1 MMESLWDEVLRRV
14 WRGVRKTF
22 GLAASADLA
31 VLAGMLKAAAQ
42 MAESKV
48 GYPISV
54 ILSFPTL
61 PALRQEDVASA
72 IEYAGLR
79 TPTCCGKQLHELVAA
94 YAGYEMSLSENKPEL
109 GNRGKKTHELPRRHL
124 VLVEYTEV
132 AILLYCAVLE
142 KESNTPDVARGIRT
156 SFELGSSNGASTE
169 EVHDFVLEYLRDV
182 SSSNTRWGFPEKIS
196 IMMTGS
202 LESVGHAGIRQTIV
216 GAVEA
221 FGSRANVL
229 YSDPGYVAA
238 RGAAEM
244 AWRVTPQMESTE
256 V

>member
-1 MMESLWDEVLRRV
+1 
-14 WRGVRKTF
+14 
-22 GLAASADLA
+22 
-31 VLAGMLKAAAQ
+31 
-42 MAESKV
+42 
-48 GYPISV
+48 
-54 ILSFPTL
+54 
-61 PALRQEDVASA
+61 
-72 IEYAGLR
+72 
-79 TPTCCGKQLHELVAA
+79 
-94 YAGYEMSLSENKPEL
+94 
-109 GNRGKKTHELPRRHL
+109 
-124 VLVEYTEV
+124 VEYTEV

-142 KESNTPDVARGIRT
+142 KGSNTPDVARGIRT

-202 LESVGHAGIRQTIV
+202 LESVGRAEIRQAIV

-238 RGAAEM
+238 RGAAEV
-244 AWRVTPQMESTE
+244 AWRATPQMESTE